1 VPAAVA
7 ETCNPPALAVFL
19 AWCYIAAVSDSS
31 APAGQDAGS
40 WLVGAPPAAAEQR
53 HLAAAPAHTLEP
65 AKHGMGHEA
74 AAPAAAGAP
83 ATIYEDPVHEAEL
96 AEGGAGIH
104 NHAGGHNQEVGLP
117 AEHVL
122 QTQHA
127 GEVPGALAP
136 AAAAAHGADHHAGG
150 DLGLLHVL

>member
-1 VPAAVA
+1 
-7 ETCNPPALAVFL
+7 VFL
-19 AWCYIAAVSDSS
+19 AWCYIAAVPDSS
-31 APAGQDAGS
+31 APAGQDAES

-96 AEGGAGIH
+96 AEGGAG
-104 NHAGGHNQEVGLP
+104 
-117 AEHVL
+117 
-122 QTQHA
+122 TTTT
-127 GEVPGALAP
+127 P
-136 AAAAAHGADHHAGG
+136 AATTKKWACRPSTCCRPSTRARCLARSRRRRLPRTAPITTPVGT
-150 DLGLLHVL
+150 